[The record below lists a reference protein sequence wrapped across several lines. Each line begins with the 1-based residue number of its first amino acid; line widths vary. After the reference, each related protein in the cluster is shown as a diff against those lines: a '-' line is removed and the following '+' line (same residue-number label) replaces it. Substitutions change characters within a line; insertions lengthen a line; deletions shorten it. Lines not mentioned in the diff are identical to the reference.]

1 MTRGSE
7 VQKKRKC
14 IFSLA
19 RAIVF
24 RGMWCNVESV
34 LQHLAHTHILK
45 THKWSVVRKYL
56 WWSNCMDKY
65 RRITSSISEVTLIY
79 KLWFSTVNFTSRHIK
94 MIIHIRR
101 CQHPCFCGS
110 GSWPMETL
118 TTVVGN
124 TTDPQYC
131 FLSEQPFGGLSLCYQ
146 LRTSTGSRT
155 RYETGINPRL
165 TIKDHRLSVSD
176 NSDRQ

>member
-65 RRITSSISEVTLIY
+65 RRITSSISEVTPIY
-79 KLWFSTVNFTSRHIK
+79 KLWLGTVNFTSRHIK

-124 TTDPQYC
+124 TTDPPQTHSTASC
-131 FLSEQPFGGLSLCYQ
+131 QSNPLLDCLCVTNWGQARGAGLGM
-146 LRTSTGSRT
+146 RRESTRG
-155 RYETGINPRL
+155 
-165 TIKDHRLSVSD
+165 
-176 NSDRQ
+176 

>member
-65 RRITSSISEVTLIY
+65 RRITSSISEVTPIY

-124 TTDPQYC
+124 ATDPPQTHHRPTV
-131 FLSEQPFGGLSLCYQ
+131 LLPVRATLWWTVSVLPTEDKHGEQ
-146 LRTSTGSRT
+146 
-155 RYETGINPRL
+155 
-165 TIKDHRLSVSD
+165 D
-176 NSDRQ
+176 